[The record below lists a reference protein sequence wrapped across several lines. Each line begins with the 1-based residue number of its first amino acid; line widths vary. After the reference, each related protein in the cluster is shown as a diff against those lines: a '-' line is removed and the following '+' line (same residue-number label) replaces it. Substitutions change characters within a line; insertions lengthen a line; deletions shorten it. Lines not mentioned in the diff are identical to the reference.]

1 LLSVAV
7 YIPTGM
13 VTNPKLMAP
22 FQMALGMD
30 MSLCGVGDMFPD
42 GDIVGPMLLRKA
54 VLDAIV
60 AGDVDLAFRR
70 WKRPTVK
77 TGGTLRT
84 PAGLLQIESVAR
96 IDLGDIDEASARR
109 AGMPYDEL
117 IGFLRAKDEGDVYR
131 VELGVVL
138 PDPRVALREDDR
150 LAADDIDRLLARLDR
165 FDGASKRG
173 PWTRQFLELLAENPH
188 VRAQD
193 LADSLGL
200 DKTAFKNDVRKLKA
214 QGLTI
219 SHSPGY
225 ELSPRGLALLAH
237 LKES

>member
-1 LLSVAV
+1 
-7 YIPTGM
+7 
-13 VTNPKLMAP
+13 
-22 FQMALGMD
+22 
-30 MSLCGVGDMFPD
+30 
-42 GDIVGPMLLRKA
+42 MLLRKA

-84 PAGLLQIESVAR
+84 PVGLLQIESVAK
-96 IDLGDIDEASARR
+96 IDLDDIDESSARR
-109 AGMPYDEL
+109 AGVAYDEL
-117 IGFLRAKDEGDVYR
+117 IGFLQAKEVGDVYR
-131 VELGVVL
+131 VELGGVL
-138 PDPRVALREDDR
+138 PDPRVALREDDH
-150 LAADDIDRLLARLDR
+150 LDPDDIHSLVARLDR
-165 FDGASKRG
+165 LDGASKRG

-200 DKTAFKNDVRKLKA
+200 EKTVFKSDVRKLKA
-214 QGLTI
+214 LGLTI

-225 ELSPRGLALLAH
+225 DLSPRGRAFLAR
-237 LKES
+237 LKED